1 MYDKFEKLLKERK
14 ITRFRVAKDTGI
26 AQSTLAEWKSGRS
39 QPKLDK
45 LIKLSN
51 YFQVPIEYFI
61 GETGK

>member
-1 MYDKFEKLLKERK
+1 MYDKYEKLLKERN
-14 ITRFRVAKDTGI
+14 ITSFRVSKDTGI

-45 LIKLSN
+45 LIKLSA